1 MKLIFLCWLPA
12 LVSCQPPQEN
22 KSTIFEKAE
31 SKGRVSGILEEA
43 SGLVASKANPGYLW
57 TINDSGNPAEVFLLN
72 DEAEIVMT
80 CKLKKVDNRDWED
93 ITIGPGPVAGKNYLY
108 VGEIGDN
115 DAKYDLKY
123 LYRFEEPHFKKDKK
137 ITIEA
142 FDTLIIKLPDGA
154 RDMEAMAVDQV
165 KEDIY
170 FVSKREEN
178 VNVYWLHGNELITRD
193 TLIPEKLISLPYHN
207 TVAFGISFDSGELL
221 LKTYDELYYWKK
233 ADSLSIA
240 QTLFTPPTLLNYTRE
255 PQGEAI
261 AWSLD
266 GKGFYTLSESV
277 DNEKAKLYYYKRRV
291 K

>member
-1 MKLIFLCWLPA
+1 M
-12 LVSCQPPQEN
+12 SCKPPQVN

-31 SKGRVSGILEEA
+31 SKGKVSKVLEEA

-57 TINDSGNPAEVFLLN
+57 TINDSGNPAEVFLLD

-93 ITIGPGPVAGKNYLY
+93 ITIGPGPVAGKDYLY

-115 DAKYDLKY
+115 EAKYDLKY
-123 LYRFEEPHFKKDKK
+123 LYRFEEPQFKKDKK

-154 RDMEAMAVDQV
+154 RDMEAMAVDQL
-165 KEDIY
+165 KGDFY
-170 FVSKREEN
+170 FVSKREDN
-178 VNVYWLHGNELITRD
+178 VNVYWLQGGQLVKGD

-207 TVAFGISFDSGELL
+207 TVALGISFDTHELL
-221 LKTYDELYYWKK
+221 LKTYDEIYYWKK
-233 ADSLSIA
+233 ADSLTIV
-240 QTLFTPPTLLNYTRE
+240 QTLLSQPILLNYTPE
-255 PQGEAI
+255 PQGEAV

>member
-1 MKLIFLCWLPA
+1 M
-12 LVSCQPPQEN
+12 
-22 KSTIFEKAE
+22 
-31 SKGRVSGILEEA
+31 SGILEEA

-57 TINDSGNPAEVFLLN
+57 AINDSGNPAEVFLLN
-72 DEAEIVMT
+72 DKAEIVMT

-93 ITIGPGPVAGKNYLY
+93 ITIGPGPVAGKDYLY

-115 DAKYDLKY
+115 EAKYDLKY
-123 LYRFEEPHFKKDKK
+123 LYRFEEPRFKEDKK
-137 ITIEA
+137 LTIGA

-154 RDMEAMAVDQV
+154 RDMESIAVDQARG
-165 KEDIY
+165 DFY
-170 FVSKREEN
+170 FVSKREDN
-178 VNVYWLHGNELITRD
+178 VNVYRLHEDQLVNRD
-193 TLIPEKLISLPYHN
+193 TLTPEKLISLPYHN
-207 TVAFGISFDSGELL
+207 TVAFGISFDSRELL

-233 ADSLSIA
+233 ADSLSIV
-240 QTLFTPPTLLNYTRE
+240 QTLLSQPILLNYTRE

-277 DNEKAKLYYYKRRV
+277 DNENAKLYYYKRRV